1 LFHSSRGTIAAH
13 SHAIFRHQ
21 RSLDTATVE

>member
-1 LFHSSRGTIAAH
+1 LSHSSRGTIAAH
-13 SHAIFRHQ
+13 LHVILRHQ